1 MRRIL
6 SVVLTIALL
15 VSACGKHS
23 AIVVAE
29 LDPQTTAKLDSAINE
44 ILTSAAVPGAI
55 VGVWGP
61 KGQYVRTFGV
71 ANTATRAPLRPDFYH
86 RIGSVTKTFTVTAV
100 LQLVDEGKVE
110 LDDPIAKYVD
120 KVPNGNKI
128 TLREL
133 ARMQS
138 GLFNYSMSLAFS
150 RDLEADPRRQYSTH
164 ELLDYAFAQPS
175 NFVPGQGYEYS
186 NTNAVLLGQ
195 VVEKVSGQT
204 LPAFVQEHITGP
216 LGMRHT
222 SFPDTNAIPDPHARG
237 YTQLTPT
244 GSLVD
249 STDWNPSW
257 ASWAGAMIST
267 LDDLRIWVP
276 ALATGVLLK
285 PDTQQQRL
293 QTVAMPR
300 YPLWLRHFRRA
311 GLDRSQ
317 WQHSGLS
324 DTCHLLA
331 SRADHGGGPAQHRCG
346 QATCTAQHT
355 VRHRDHQGDQP
366 GPCLPTGKRD
376 SAAAL
381 IRRRAAAPSRARS

>member
-6 SVVLTIALL
+6 AVVLTIALL

-175 NFVPGQGYEYS
+175 NFVPGQSYEYS

-293 QTVAMPR
+293 QTVAMPPVPDDIR
-300 YPLWLRHFRRA
+300 Y
-311 GLDRSQ
+311 GLGIFDARGWIGHNGSIPGYQ
-317 WQHSGLS
+317 TLAIYSPAEQ
-324 DTCHLLA
+324 TTVVALLNTDVA
-331 SRADHGGGPAQHRCG
+331 KQPAQPSTLFG
-346 QATCTAQHT
+346 TAIT
-355 VRHRDHQGDQP
+355 KVISPDHVFLLENAIPQP
-366 GPCLPTGKRD
+366 R
-376 SAAAL
+376 
-381 IRRRAAAPSRARS
+381 